1 MIASTSTG
9 ADADAVLAG
18 AVLDDP
24 PVTPPNEGD
33 GAPPAGFA
41 FEPSAPVAT
50 APDAALEIL
59 DHIFPKMLMRYLAVR
74 EGQEG
79 LTVGKD
85 GAGIAGPGKAR
96 GFCRVG
102 IQTLEREEERACG
115 RAWEAGLT
123 GHRRSLSGVWEHG
136 TPEWEMSPSDAAAV
150 SCGTRAAPSRS

>member
-41 FEPSAPVAT
+41 AGLALEASGPVAT
-50 APDAALEIL
+50 APEAALEIL

-74 EGQEG
+74 ESEEG

-85 GAGIAGPGKAR
+85 GAGIAG
-96 GFCRVG
+96 
-102 IQTLEREEERACG
+102 
-115 RAWEAGLT
+115 
-123 GHRRSLSGVWEHG
+123 
-136 TPEWEMSPSDAAAV
+136 SPSTIRLAAV
-150 SCGTRAAPSRS
+150 AMIARATTTFGLLKLTLGQGSYSWEFVPVAGQIFRDTGTGSCH